1 MRSVTSRVASPS
13 ARYARAEQRVDARP
27 RHPGQRGG
35 RDDDK
40 LAMFGADVARS
51 ASALARAT
59 LAGVSGGLSAE
70 RAPGEDSLE
79 HHVERRSRLLGLGG
93 RGRGR
98 EVARSMVC
106 SLLSTCTCYMAI
118 EG

>member
-1 MRSVTSRVASPS
+1 MANQFGLDEKVAKFL
-13 ARYARAEQRVDARP
+13 AETLQLDS
-27 RHPGQRGG
+27 
-35 RDDDK
+35 
-40 LAMFGADVARS
+40 LEEFAMFGADVARS

-59 LAGVSGGLSAE
+59 LAGVGSSAE

-79 HHVERRSRLLGLGG
+79 HHVERRRRLLGLGG

-118 EG
+118 EGCK